1 MPPKQLIPVF
11 ILCDESRH
19 VSESMLA
26 SAIES
31 LKGFHKE
38 VVANPEIEI
47 QTRLSIFGF
56 STSCE
61 EITPLEKASEITELL
76 SFQSGGQCNFGLA
89 VESMTKVIGSAVV
102 SLKSLHSDSGTKL
115 LRPILILLLG
125 SNPADEW
132 ITKFEN
138 LLDRSAY
145 PAPSTFIYVLPSVD
159 ENNFSTMELVASKHS
174 DVCTRVADWSKTT
187 TDAIGVLRQSLLK
200 SESKTLSMT
209 SENQ

>member
-1 MPPKQLIPVF
+1 MSPKQLIPVF
-11 ILCDESRH
+11 ILCDESQH
-19 VSESMLA
+19 VSDSALA

-31 LKGFHKE
+31 LKVFHKE
-38 VVANPEIEI
+38 VVANSEIEI

-56 STSCE
+56 STTCE
-61 EITPLEKASEITELL
+61 EITPLAKASEIKELL
-76 SFQSGGQCNFGLA
+76 GFQSGGNCFFGYA
-89 VESMTKVIGSAVV
+89 VESMAKVIGSAVV

-138 LLDRSAY
+138 LLDRSVY
-145 PAPSTFIYVLPSVD
+145 PAPSTFIYALPAVD
-159 ENNFSTMELVASKHS
+159 EKNFSTMKSIASNHF
-174 DVCTRVADWSKTT
+174 DVCTRVADWSLTT
-187 TDAIGVLRQSLLK
+187 SDVLSVLRQSLLN

>member
-38 VVANPEIEI
+38 VVANSEIEI

-76 SFQSGGQCNFGLA
+76 SFQSGGECNFGLA

-159 ENNFSTMELVASKHS
+159 ENNFSTMELVARKHS
-174 DVCTRVADWSKTT
+174 DVCTRVADWAKTT
-187 TDAIGVLRQSLLK
+187 TDAIGVLRQSLLN
-200 SESKTLSMT
+200 SESKTLSMI